1 MTTSTHPR
9 STAEPIRHV
18 WVVGERRAAR
28 AAAASALAPR
38 DLAVNCHRR
47 LRGPFTGLGEVLRRL
62 VPDAYSVAPALVES
76 HRVAILCAA
85 PELEPLIGSAPPT
98 LTENAGPE
106 ERTRW
111 YSPLRTRRFSHHL
124 IEFLTA
130 YAALRDDGALFLE
143 FDTVEEADHTDA
155 EFLAIALRRLDPG
168 RVRLVVGTD
177 ADSTL
182 IPELV
187 TALDAYAVRV
197 EGSGTDDSDGRES
210 VVQARA
216 QDQARAQARARAF
229 VDSDC
234 VSDVP
239 GELEAYQDL
248 EPATRA
254 RLHDERAEEL
264 ERQDEF
270 SLRLGAIPYHRL
282 RGADPVRTAWPA
294 LVRAEMHCMDIGY
307 YHAVL
312 EYIEEMA
319 GLLATAP
326 PDHDLGGDHHVATR
340 RGQILSLLGRPED
353 ALAAYVRA
361 LSQTTG
367 ARQTMALHYNIGM
380 LHTRFDRPERKDHTL
395 AKAHLNTS
403 IAMASQIADP
413 GLRAFYTVFMS
424 NGLALAELHLAQ
436 LASALE
442 LVDGGLAHLDREL
455 QGHLHAL
462 HRSVLRHNR
471 AQLLMALGR
480 QDEALD
486 DFDEL
491 VRLDPHYPEYYF
503 DRGNA
508 RYQVGDVAGALADY
522 EHTMTLSPPFPELF
536 HNRGDLRAAGGDID
550 GAIADFSYV
559 LELEPDW
566 LESRIA
572 LSSLLLE
579 IGAADAAAE
588 VVAAG
593 LALHPENPRLLC
605 LLGETAIATGDT
617 AAAHNALERALAA
630 DPALH
635 QALAIRAT
643 LYFDE
648 QRFDAAVADLDRA
661 LEIVGDDPDLLYNR
675 GYVNE
680 AAGQPADA
688 VRDYTRALELP
699 GADRDEILL
708 RRELCLSE
716 AS

>member
-1 MTTSTHPR
+1 MTTSIHPP
-9 STAEPIRHV
+9 SAAEQLRHV
-18 WVVGERRAAR
+18 WIVGERRAAR
-28 AAAASALAPR
+28 AGAASTLGPR
-38 DLAVNCHRR
+38 DIAVNCHRR

-62 VPDAYSVAPALVES
+62 VPDAYAVAPELVES

-124 IEFLTA
+124 VEFLAA
-130 YAALRDDGALFLE
+130 YAVLRYDGTLFLE
-143 FDTVEEADHTDA
+143 FDTLQEADHTDA
-155 EFLAIALRRLDPG
+155 EFLAIALRRLDPD

-177 ADSTL
+177 TATAL

-187 TALDAYAVRV
+187 TALGAYAVRV
-197 EGSGTDDSDGRES
+197 EAPELHRGQASGTGRNDSDRGEP
-210 VVQARA
+210 AA
-216 QDQARAQARARAF
+216 LARAF

-248 EPATRA
+248 EPAVRA
-254 RLHDERAEEL
+254 RLHDLRADRL
-264 ERQDEF
+264 ERREEF
-270 SLRLGAIPYHRL
+270 SLHLGAIPYHRL
-282 RGADPVRTAWPA
+282 HGADPVRTAWPA

-319 GLLATAP
+319 GLLDVAP

-403 IAMASQIADP
+403 IAMASQIAEP

-436 LASALE
+436 LSSALE
-442 LVDGGLAHLDREL
+442 LVDGGLARLDREL

-480 QDEALD
+480 QDEALND
-486 DFDEL
+486 YDEL
-491 VRLDPHYPEYYF
+491 VVLDPHYPEYYF

-536 HNRGDLRAAGGDID
+536 HNRGDLRAAGGDAD

-572 LSSLLLE
+572 LGALLLE
-579 IGAADAAAE
+579 IGAVDAGAE
-588 VVAAG
+588 LIEAG

-605 LLGETAIATGDT
+605 LLGEASIAIGDT
-617 AAAHNALERALAA
+617 AAAHSALERALAA
-630 DPALH
+630 DPAMH
-635 QALAIRAT
+635 QALAVRAT
-643 LYFDE
+643 LYFGDH
-648 QRFDAAVADLDRA
+648 RFDDALADLDRA
-661 LEIVGDDPDLLYNR
+661 LDLAGGDPDLLYNR

-680 AAGQPADA
+680 AAGQQAEA

-699 GADRDEILL
+699 GADRDEILA

>member
-1 MTTSTHPR
+1 MTTSTDPQ
-9 STAEPIRHV
+9 STAERLRHV
-18 WVVGERRAAR
+18 WVVGERRASR
-28 AAAASALAPR
+28 AAAATAFAPR
-38 DLAVNCHRR
+38 DVAVNCHRR
-47 LRGPFTGLGEVLRRL
+47 LRGPFTGLGEVLRGL
-62 VPDAYSVAPALVES
+62 VPDAYGVAPELVEH

-85 PELEPLIGSAPPT
+85 PELEPLIGSVPPT

-124 IEFLTA
+124 IEFLNA
-130 YAALRDDGALFLE
+130 YAALRDDGTLFLG
-143 FDTVEEADHTDA
+143 FDTVQEADHTDA
-155 EFLAIALRRLDPG
+155 EFLAIALRRLDPD

-177 ADSTL
+177 AATAL

-197 EGSGTDDSDGRES
+197 EAPEQAPEQRPDRGDSDHREP
-210 VVQARA
+210 A
-216 QDQARAQARARAF
+216 ARARAF
-229 VDSDC
+229 VASDC

-239 GELEAYQDL
+239 GEFQAYQGLDST
-248 EPATRA
+248 ARA
-254 RLHDERAEEL
+254 RLHDLRAEEL
-264 ERQDEF
+264 ERRNEL
-270 SLRLGAIPYHRL
+270 SLCLGAIPHHRL
-282 RGADPVRTAWPA
+282 RGEDPARTAWPA

-312 EYIEEMA
+312 EYIEAMA
-319 GLLATAP
+319 GLLETAP

-353 ALAAYVRA
+353 ALAAYTRA

-367 ARQTMALHYNIGM
+367 ARQTMALHYNVGM

-442 LVDGGLAHLDREL
+442 LVDGGLARLDREL

-486 DFDEL
+486 DHDEL

-508 RYQVGDVAGALADY
+508 RYEVGDLAGALADY

-536 HNRGDLRAAGGDID
+536 HNRGDLRAAGGDVD
-550 GAIADFSYV
+550 GATADFSYV

-572 LSSLLLE
+572 LGSLLLE
-579 IGAADAAAE
+579 TGAAEAGAE
-588 VVAAG
+588 LVEAG
-593 LALHPENPRLLC
+593 LALHPGNPRLLC
-605 LLGETAIATGDT
+605 LLGEAAIATGDP
-617 AAAHNALERALAA
+617 AAAHSALERALAA
-630 DPALH
+630 DPTLH

-643 LYFDE
+643 LHFGE
-648 QRFDAAVADLDRA
+648 HRFDDAVADLDRA
-661 LEIVGDDPDLLYNR
+661 LDLVGDDPDLLYNR

-680 AAGQPADA
+680 AAGQSAEA

-699 GADRDEILL
+699 GADRDKILL
-708 RRELCLSE
+708 RRGRCLSE
-716 AS
+716 VS